1 MKNPFSPALLK
12 KYIYPALLVLFAVAF
27 LVSAGFLADY
37 YIKSFKQKKLNQ
49 QLSQM
54 IQPEVTGTDSLEDYT
69 NEDITGD
76 FTLPPQSKYTKV
88 VHPKTNK
95 TLLILTEY
103 LELFNLNPDLIGWIN
118 ISGTN
123 INYPVMHTPNWVNYY
138 LTRDFYGQ
146 KDKHG
151 ALYADEMAN
160 LRNPSDNITIYGH
173 RMQDGTMF
181 ADLHDYKSWSFYKE
195 HSIIDFDTIYEKHT
209 YEIFAVFLTTA
220 TTDGFAYHQFV
231 DGTEEDFNAYVAK
244 CKELSIYNTGVN
256 VSYGD
261 KLITLSTCE
270 HAFDEGRLA
279 VVAKRI
285 S

>member
-1 MKNPFSPALLK
+1 MKNPFTPAFVK
-12 KYIYPALLVLFAVAF
+12 KYVYPALLVICAAVF
-27 LVSAGFLADY
+27 LVSAGLLADY
-37 YIKSFKQKKLNQ
+37 YIRSIKQKKLNQ

-54 IQPEVTGTDSLEDYT
+54 IQPDVSGTDSLEDYT
-69 NEDITGD
+69 NADLTGD

-88 VHPKTNK
+88 VNPKTNK

-103 LELFNLNPDLIGWIN
+103 AELFNLNPDLIGWIH
-118 ISGTN
+118 IPDTS
-123 INYPVMHTPNWVNYY
+123 INYPVMHTPEWVNYY
-138 LTRDFYGQ
+138 LTRDFNGQ
-146 KDKHG
+146 TDKHG

-181 ADLHDYKSWSFYKE
+181 ADLHDYKSWTFYKD
-195 HSIIDFDTIYEKHT
+195 HSIIEFNTIYEKHT
-209 YEIFAVFLTTA
+209 YKIFAVFLTTA
-220 TTDGFAYHQFV
+220 TTDGFAYHKFV

-244 CKELSIYNTGVN
+244 CKELSLYNTGVSVN
-256 VSYGD
+256 YGD

-270 HAFDEGRLA
+270 HAFDNGRLA